1 MMKLSR
7 EPLALPK
14 VDYEDVSEVKAT
26 IIVNDSFSIL
36 YLQAIRSP
44 YSMELM
50 RVRIVPLPPCIST
63 ALSVIALSP
72 GRSGSKQLS

>member
-1 MMKLSR
+1 VAFYAVAMMKLSR

-36 YLQAIRSP
+36 YLKAIRSL
-44 YSMELM
+44 YGTDASQNCLLA
-50 RVRIVPLPPCIST
+50 PLHLP
-63 ALSVIALSP
+63 
-72 GRSGSKQLS
+72 